1 MAELENKIENTKTET
16 VDNTGA
22 KQEEEKI
29 TLTQKELDDLIQ
41 RKSDARVTQALKTQE
56 KKNAD
61 KLKEAEKL
69 AKMSA
74 DEKYAYE
81 LEQREKLIE
90 QRELELALAEN
101 KNACA
106 KILADKGLSLA
117 LVDFCVDT
125 NADVM
130 SDNIKKL
137 DSAFKASV
145 KAEVEKRLSS
155 NTPKRAIDTDE
166 GITPEQFKKMSL
178 AQQSQLFKES
188 PDIYNA
194 IVSQLKH

>member
-1 MAELENKIENTKTET
+1 MAELENKTENTKTET

>member
-1 MAELENKIENTKTET
+1 MENLENTKTET

-22 KQEEEKI
+22 KQEEEKV

-56 KKNAD
+56 KKNAE

>member
-1 MAELENKIENTKTET
+1 MENLENTKTET

>member
-1 MAELENKIENTKTET
+1 MAELENTTENTKTET

>member
-1 MAELENKIENTKTET
+1 MENLENTKTET
-16 VDNTGA
+16 ADNTGA
-22 KQEEEKI
+22 EQEEEKI